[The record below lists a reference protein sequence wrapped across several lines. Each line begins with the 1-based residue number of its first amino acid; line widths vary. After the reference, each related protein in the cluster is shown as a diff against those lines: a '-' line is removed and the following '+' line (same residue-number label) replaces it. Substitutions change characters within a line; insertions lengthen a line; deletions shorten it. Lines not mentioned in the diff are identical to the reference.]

1 MAVAVESGK
10 QTTENTNMVAP
21 FKQRIRGIGPFDLFD
36 ELHRELG
43 RFFGEPLEQALT
55 GMHSVPVN
63 MAGNEDGLSLSMEL
77 PGFSR
82 DDIDLQVEGRVLTV
96 TATVAKKDVEQADAE
111 PVTSWVMKQRDVRD
125 VTRRV
130 DLPFEIELEHVK
142 ARMEHGVLHID
153 LPRREA
159 SKPRKIS
166 IEG

>member
-1 MAVAVESGK
+1 
-10 QTTENTNMVAP
+10 MVAP
-21 FKQRIRGIGPFDLFD
+21 FKQRLRGIGPIDLFD

-63 MAGNEDGLSLSMEL
+63 MAGNEDGLSLSIEL

-82 DDIDLQVEGRVLTV
+82 DNIDLQVEGRVLTI
-96 TATVAKKDVEQADAE
+96 TASLPPAAEESDADESEQ
-111 PVTSWVMKQRDVRD
+111 VTSWVMKQRDPRD
-125 VTRRV
+125 VMRRV
-130 DLPFEIELEHVK
+130 ELPFDVELEQVK
-142 ARMEHGVLHID
+142 ARMEFGVLHVD
-153 LPRREA
+153 MPRREA

>member
-1 MAVAVESGK
+1 MKFGK
-10 QTTENTNMVAP
+10 LTMENTNMVAP
-21 FKQRIRGIGPFDLFD
+21 FKQRLRGIGPIDLFD

-63 MAGNEDGLSLSMEL
+63 MAGNEDGLSLSIEL

-82 DDIDLQVEGRVLTV
+82 DNIDLQVEGRVLMI
-96 TATVAKKDVEQADAE
+96 TASLPSADETEDKADE
-111 PVTSWVMKQRDVRD
+111 PITSWVMKQRDLRD
-125 VTRRV
+125 VMRRV
-130 DLPFEIELEHVK
+130 ELPFDIELEQVK

-153 LPRREA
+153 MPRREA

>member
-1 MAVAVESGK
+1 
-10 QTTENTNMVAP
+10 MVAP
-21 FKQRIRGIGPFDLFD
+21 FKQRLRGIGPIDLFD

-63 MAGNEDGLSLSMEL
+63 MAGNEDGLSLSIEL

-82 DDIDLQVEGRVLTV
+82 DNIDLQVEGRMLTV
-96 TATVAKKDVEQADAE
+96 TASLPPATDESDADKEDTASE
-111 PVTSWVMKQRDVRD
+111 PVTSWVMKQRDPRD
-125 VTRRV
+125 VMRRV
-130 DLPFEIELEHVK
+130 ELPFEVELDQVK

-153 LPRREA
+153 MPRRET